1 MIKMIIKANKMI
13 NKKYKYNKN
22 NNINI
27 KILVQI
33 RILNEILRE
42 IV

>member
-1 MIKMIIKANKMI
+1 MIKIIIKANKII
-13 NKKYKYNKN
+13 NKTYKYNKN